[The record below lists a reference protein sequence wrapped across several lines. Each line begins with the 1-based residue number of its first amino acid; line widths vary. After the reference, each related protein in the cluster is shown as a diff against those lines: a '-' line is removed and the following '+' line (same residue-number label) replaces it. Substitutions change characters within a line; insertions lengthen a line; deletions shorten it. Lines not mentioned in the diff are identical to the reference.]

1 MQTNGKLQLYPL
13 LRLAVAMALG
23 VVVGYETYG
32 TFSQEVW
39 LVALVVSVSATA
51 VAGRHDLLQ
60 GALMMT
66 AFVFLGGFLVTRRQ
80 AQCDKPLPEGYV
92 TYKAVVAS
100 QPQERGKTLRM
111 DLWILDDEEM
121 PRRVKASLLRDAYA
135 QKSESLMADRLS
147 AVDAQ
152 SMSDHLQVGDGIIVT
167 SRMEKPENYYSSHF
181 DYPLYLRCHGFTATT
196 FIVPGSWR
204 KAALDLGSLSR
215 LERARLSALRFR
227 QHTLRRYLSLGLDD
241 DEMAVAVAMALGDKS
256 RLTNDLRDI
265 YSVSGA
271 SHVLALSGLHLGIIY
286 MLLSLMVG
294 MRRLGWLREVFIIAG
309 IWSYALFTG
318 LSPSVVRA
326 STMITVYALVGLLG
340 RDRMSLNALAFTAII
355 MFIAN
360 PLNLYDVGFQMSF
373 LAVLAILVFCK
384 PLVALAPSHEDI
396 LSVTGRGG
404 KTAEVWWKKALSGMW
419 KKTLKWLWVMVVV
432 SCCAQLGVAPLTAY
446 YFGRF
451 STYFLLTNF
460 FVIPLATVI
469 LYLTA
474 LMFVSALVPPL
485 LPWVAKALAVVV
497 GWQNGLAKGVA
508 SLPGSSIEGISLSRL
523 QLLMIYVIIIAA
535 ATIVYKV
542 LRLKNKI

>member
-39 LVALVVSVSATA
+39 LVALVVTVSATA

-60 GALMMT
+60 GALMMM

-135 QKSESLMADRLS
+135 QKSESLVVDSLS

-204 KAALDLGSLSR
+204 KAVLDLSSLSR

-355 MFIAN
+355 MLIAN
-360 PLNLYDVGFQMSF
+360 PLHLYDVGFQMSF

-384 PLVALAPSHEDI
+384 PLVALAPGHEEAMP
-396 LSVTGRGG
+396 VAGRGD
-404 KTAEVWWKKALSGMW
+404 KNAEVWWKRALSGIW
-419 KKTLKWLWVMVVV
+419 QKTWKWLWVMVVV

-485 LPWVAKALAVVV
+485 LPWIAKVLAVVV

-523 QLLMIYVIIIAA
+523 QLLMVYVIIIAVA
-535 ATIVYKV
+535 IIVYKV